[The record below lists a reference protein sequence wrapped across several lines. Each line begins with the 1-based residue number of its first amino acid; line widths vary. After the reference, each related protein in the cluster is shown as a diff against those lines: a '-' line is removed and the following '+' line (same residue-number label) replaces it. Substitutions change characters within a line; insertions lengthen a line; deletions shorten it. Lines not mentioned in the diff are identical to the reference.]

1 MSKTKRS
8 ILIQTQVE
16 AIPQMHT
23 IQCKYNLI
31 IIFNFIYSLGR
42 KGINENGIEFRLKN
56 NNILSTLRDTNI
68 LSVLKIAINNQKFW
82 VG

>member
-1 MSKTKRS
+1 
-8 ILIQTQVE
+8 
-16 AIPQMHT
+16 MHT

-31 IIFNFIYSLGR
+31 TIFNLIYSLWR

-56 NNILSTLRDTNI
+56 NNILSTLRNTNI